1 MHIDG
6 EFELHD
12 DVALLRRMPFV
23 ASVTLVPP
31 LHPRPLDPV
40 PRTSPP
46 PTRRAWTCFSGS
58 APCSRGATTPGSA

>member
-1 MHIDG
+1 MAEQEALMHIDG

-31 LHPRPLDPV
+31 LHTRALGSRAPHLAPSHKESLDLFFWLGPLL
-40 PRTSPP
+40 
-46 PTRRAWTCFSGS
+46 
-58 APCSRGATTPGSA
+58 